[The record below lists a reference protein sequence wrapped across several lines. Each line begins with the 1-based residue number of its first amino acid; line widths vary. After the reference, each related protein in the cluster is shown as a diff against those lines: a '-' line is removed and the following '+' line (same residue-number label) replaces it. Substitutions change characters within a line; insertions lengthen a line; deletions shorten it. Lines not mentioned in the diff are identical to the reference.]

1 MSRPRRASVAL
12 GLCVGTIISWLSQI
26 FCAVTSRISR
36 YTTYI
41 NRSNSCRI
49 YENVE
54 ELPKLIGMVPLDRV
68 RTSFN
73 VLDFFS
79 LLTLFQKKLSLF
91 AANLVTSR
99 FCIGLNSRLV
109 ETSQFSQ
116 IKCFRSKP
124 KMPSVSR

>member
-73 VLDFFS
+73 VLDFFFSADS
-79 LLTLFQKKLSLF
+79 LPEEAVFLCSK
-91 AANLVTSR
+91 SR
-99 FCIGLNSRLV
+99 NFPILYW
-109 ETSQFSQ
+109 
-116 IKCFRSKP
+116 SK
-124 KMPSVSR
+124 